1 MGNET
6 LRRDFL
12 KKVGSIPCLGA
23 LGLAAFESTAWAQYP
38 DAIPQPGAVP
48 QITREDLV
56 QLFVGPW
63 QRLRAVIEKKVIDI
77 HCHVGSQPGPER
89 AKELIRSMNIHGI
102 DKGILSKSKAS
113 VRNGISYEDDLRTV
127 AGLPPGRLFM
137 WAQPD
142 RYDFTDPQRAA
153 DQVHSKLQEG
163 AKGVG
168 ELNVTGLRSEVLLED
183 HYPTMEVAESLNV
196 PVFYGTRAG
205 AGAER
210 EIGNIGI
217 LAARFPR
224 VNMIIGD
231 AGGADYAFGGGWD
244 AVVLSGSHPNLHLE
258 IGRAP
263 VDLIDAAVKYMGPDR
278 VLFGA
283 NWTRL
288 NPYDI
293 AALASD
299 RVDLTTVG
307 STHWRNLNAVAL
319 SNTSEAEKEL
329 ILYKNAARLLK
340 LEIA

>member
-1 MGNET
+1 MGNEP

-23 LGLAAFESTAWAQYP
+23 LGLAAFESSAWAQYP
-38 DAIPQPGAVP
+38 GGIPQPGAVP

-63 QRLRAVIEKKVIDI
+63 QKLRAVIEKKVIDI
-77 HCHVGSQPGPER
+77 HCHVGSMPGPER

-142 RYDFTDPQRAA
+142 NYDFADPQRAA
-153 DQVHSKLQEG
+153 DQVYSKLQEG

-168 ELNVTGLRSEVLLED
+168 ELNVTGLRQEVNLDD
-183 HYPTMEVAESLNV
+183 HYLTMEVAESLNV

-217 LAARFPR
+217 LAERFPR

-231 AGGADYAFGGGWD
+231 AGGADYAYGGGWD
-244 AVVLSGSHPNLHLE
+244 AIVMSGSYPNLHLE

-263 VDLIDAAVKYMGPDR
+263 VELIDAAVNYMGSER

-329 ILYKNAARLLK
+329 ILYKNAAQLLK
-340 LEIA
+340 LDMG

>member
-1 MGNET
+1 MGNE
-6 LRRDFL
+6 LMRRDFL
-12 KKVGSIPCLGA
+12 KKAGSLPYLGL
-23 LGLAAFESTAWAQYP
+23 LGLATFELSASAQYP
-38 DAIPQPGAVP
+38 DSIPQPGAVL

-63 QRLRAVIEKKVIDI
+63 QRLRAVIERKVIDI

-89 AKELIRSMNIHGI
+89 AEDLIRSMNIHGI
-102 DKGILSKSKAS
+102 GRAMLAKSKAS

-127 AGLPPGRLFM
+127 AGMPPGRLFM
-137 WAQPD
+137 WTPPD
-142 RYDFTDPQRAA
+142 GYDFSEPQRAA
-153 DQVHSKLQEG
+153 EQVHSRLQAG
-163 AKGVG
+163 AKGIG
-168 ELNVTGLRSEVLLED
+168 ELNVTGTRNVVHLED
-183 HYPTMEVAESLNV
+183 YYPTMEVAEALDV
-196 PVFYGTRAG
+196 PVLFGTRAG

-210 EIGNIGI
+210 ELGNVGL
-217 LAARFPR
+217 LAGMFPR

-231 AGGADYAFGGGWD
+231 AGGADYAHGGGWD
-244 AVVLSGSHPNLHLE
+244 AIVLSGTHRNLHLE

-263 VDLIDAAVKYMGPDR
+263 VELIDAAVKYMGPDR

-293 AALASD
+293 AALETERAD
-299 RVDLTTVG
+299 ATTAG

-329 ILYKNAARLLK
+329 ILHKNAERLLK
-340 LEIA
+340 LDIG